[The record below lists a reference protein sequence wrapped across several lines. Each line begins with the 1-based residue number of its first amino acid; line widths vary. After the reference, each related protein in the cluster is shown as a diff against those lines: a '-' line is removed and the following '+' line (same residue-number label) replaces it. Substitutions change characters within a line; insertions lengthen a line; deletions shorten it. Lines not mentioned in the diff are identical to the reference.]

1 MIKNCPKKLALV
13 YFLVE
18 YTFLII
24 FFKKI
29 KFWPKILIFL
39 IKKTDSYQSN
49 IHEIDTR
56 QNTALTVFDGTQ
68 EDDSK
73 LAKQFWNSFALV
85 PPVES
90 TLVCKEIHQRIRT
103 RTTDDNKPKR
113 NYVHFYNSFVF
124 IFFFLARFST
134 TTTTKTKV
142 KEEKSIKSQIM
153 FLTNINDIFLV
164 L

>member
-1 MIKNCPKKLALV
+1 M
-13 YFLVE
+13 
-18 YTFLII
+18 
-24 FFKKI
+24 
-29 KFWPKILIFL
+29 IFL

-103 RTTDDNKPKR
+103 KATDDNKPKR